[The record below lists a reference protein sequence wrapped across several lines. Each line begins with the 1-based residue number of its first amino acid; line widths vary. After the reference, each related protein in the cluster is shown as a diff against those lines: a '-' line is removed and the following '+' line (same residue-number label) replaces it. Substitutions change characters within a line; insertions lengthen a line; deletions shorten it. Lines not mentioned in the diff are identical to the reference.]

1 MIERDCMRFILKT
14 RAEQKEGARHLVSP
28 TFLATNIG
36 LVETGRMRARQTVK
50 AKTHKKNPGKE

>member
-1 MIERDCMRFILKT
+1 MRFILKT